1 MTEKLGAHRVAIC
14 EIISEMLDNPGEC
27 EIYPTGRA
35 YDRLEEYLHAAEA
48 AAREEAIEECARWHD
63 ESTKLYENIAWQY
76 GREGNDQGSAEM
88 HQFRQEHQAAAD
100 HHRSL
105 KEKEERSDDE
115 AE

>member
-1 MTEKLGAHRVAIC
+1 MTEKMSAIQRANKIAHKAYLGFDAVEKESLA
-14 EIISEMLDNPGEC
+14 EI
-27 EIYPTGRA
+27 R
-35 YDRLEEYLHAAEA
+35 AAEA